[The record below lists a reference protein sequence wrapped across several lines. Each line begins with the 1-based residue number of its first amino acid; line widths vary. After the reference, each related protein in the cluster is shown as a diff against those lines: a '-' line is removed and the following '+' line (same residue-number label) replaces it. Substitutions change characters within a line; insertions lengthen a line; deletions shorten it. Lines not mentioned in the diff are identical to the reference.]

1 MHNSEGKCWK
11 RTGET
16 CCTVQTRIY
25 LQEIEK
31 MLHENH
37 SASIPVSGISMYPF
51 LTPNCD
57 YVGLRPMDTVR
68 CRPGMI
74 VLFRR
79 ESGAYVLH
87 RIIKCKNESVFLA
100 GDGQCILEGPI
111 HISQVVGWVS
121 HVYRRGKW
129 VALWRR
135 KGFMFGVLWRWAFP
149 VRRYWFGGARRLS
162 VLVAG
167 RKG

>member
-11 RTGET
+11 RSGET

-111 HISQVVGWVS
+111 HISQVVGWV
-121 HVYRRGKW
+121 
-129 VALWRR
+129 
-135 KGFMFGVLWRWAFP
+135 
-149 VRRYWFGGARRLS
+149 
-162 VLVAG
+162 
-167 RKG
+167 

>member
-1 MHNSEGKCWK
+1 
-11 RTGET
+11 
-16 CCTVQTRIY
+16 
-25 LQEIEK
+25 
-31 MLHENH
+31 
-37 SASIPVSGISMYPF
+37 
-51 LTPNCD
+51 
-57 YVGLRPMDTVR
+57 MDTVR